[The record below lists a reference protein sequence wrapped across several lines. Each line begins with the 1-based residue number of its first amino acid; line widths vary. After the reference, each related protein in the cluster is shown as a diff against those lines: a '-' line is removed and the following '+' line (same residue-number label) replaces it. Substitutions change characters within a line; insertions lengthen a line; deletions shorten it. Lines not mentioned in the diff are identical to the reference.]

1 MRAGGRTEHTTP
13 ELLSICPHFIVKEYR
28 ASVDYY
34 RDKLGFTAIIEAPG
48 DDPFFA
54 VVRRSGVTIALKEI
68 ASDVLPMPNCSRH
81 EYARW
86 DAFVDTLDPDALYEE
101 YCAKGVTIHKPLT
114 DIAEGLRAFEI
125 QDINGYVL
133 CFGRPLE

>member
-1 MRAGGRTEHTTP
+1 MRAGGRMEHTTP
-13 ELLSICPHFIVKEYR
+13 ELLSICPHFIVEEYR

-34 RDKLGFTAIIEAPG
+34 RDKLGFTAIIEVPE
-48 DDPFFA
+48 DDPYFA

-68 ASDVLPMPNCSRH
+68 ASHVPPMPNSSRH

-86 DAFVDTLDPDALYEE
+86 DAFVDTLDPDALYDE
-101 YCAKGVTIHKPLT
+101 YCAKGVTIHEPLA
-114 DIAEGLRAFEI
+114 DIEEGLRAFEI

-133 CFGRPLE
+133 CFGRRLE

>member
-1 MRAGGRTEHTTP
+1 MTHTTP

-34 RDKLGFTAIIEAPG
+34 RDKLGFAAIIEAPS
-48 DDPFFA
+48 DAPYFA
-54 VVRRSGVTIALKEI
+54 VVMRSGVTIALKEI
-68 ASDVLPMPNCSRH
+68 ASDVPPMPNWSRH
-81 EYARW
+81 EHARW
-86 DAFVDTLDPDALYEE
+86 DAFVETTDPDALYEE
-101 YCAKGVTIHKPLT
+101 YHAKGVTIHRPLA

-133 CFGRPLE
+133 CFGRPLRA

>member
-1 MRAGGRTEHTTP
+1 MEHTTP

-34 RDKLGFTAIIEAPG
+34 RDKLGFTAIIEAPE

-68 ASDVLPMPNCSRH
+68 ASDVPPMPNCSRH

-86 DAFVDTLDPDALYEE
+86 DAFVDTLDPDALYDE
-101 YCAKGVTIHKPLT
+101 YCAKGVTIHEPLA
-114 DIAEGLRAFEI
+114 DIEEGLRAFEI

-133 CFGRPLE
+133 CFGRRLE